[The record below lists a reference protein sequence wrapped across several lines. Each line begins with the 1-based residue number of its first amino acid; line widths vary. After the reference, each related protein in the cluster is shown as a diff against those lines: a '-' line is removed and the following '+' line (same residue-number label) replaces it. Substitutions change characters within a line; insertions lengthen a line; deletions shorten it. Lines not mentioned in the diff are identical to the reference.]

1 MNWLKIS
8 FKIVAVIFLSF
19 VFFLLLLFR
28 NDIPKDEIVAKYS
41 LPESHFIEVDGINLH
56 VRFLGEGIPVFLIH
70 GSFSSL
76 HTWDQWQQELS
87 PYFMTISVDLPGHGL
102 TGPDELQRYSI
113 MDYSELILRLADKL
127 NLPKFH
133 IAGNSM
139 GGAVAMQV
147 ASTRPDR
154 VLSLNL
160 IDASGAPR
168 PEPRNIESGSNAN
181 SSRGGG
187 AWIFQLAGHPVFSKV
202 LLKCTPKF
210 LFAMNLKQVYGDEE
224 KIPKEAVDR
233 YFELMLSEGN
243 RQATLDRLRSPRNSD
258 IDFERLTMPTLI
270 MWGKKD
276 TWIPVTQAYLLEKAI
291 PGSSLVIF
299 DEAGHVPMEE
309 IPTETVSKYLSFL
322 GVEIRPKYLDEPNIL
337 TYAY

>member
-1 MNWLKIS
+1 M
-8 FKIVAVIFLSF
+8 F
-19 VFFLLLLFR
+19 VFLEKVFLF
-28 NDIPKDEIVAKYS
+28 
-41 LPESHFIEVDGINLH
+41 
-56 VRFLGEGIPVFLIH
+56 FLIH

-113 MDYSELILRLADKL
+113 MDYSELILLLADKL

-168 PEPRNIESGSNAN
+168 PEPRNIGSGSDAN

-187 AWIFQLAGHPVFSKV
+187 AWIFSVS
-202 LLKCTPKF
+202 
-210 LFAMNLKQVYGDEE
+210 
-224 KIPKEAVDR
+224 
-233 YFELMLSEGN
+233 
-243 RQATLDRLRSPRNSD
+243 
-258 IDFERLTMPTLI
+258 
-270 MWGKKD
+270 
-276 TWIPVTQAYLLEKAI
+276 
-291 PGSSLVIF
+291 GSSGF
-299 DEAGHVPMEE
+299 
-309 IPTETVSKYLSFL
+309 FL
-322 GVEIRPKYLDEPNIL
+322 KSY
-337 TYAY
+337 